1 LFVLCLLAAQ
11 GGTDAQ
17 LRSHA
22 IGNTK
27 VGNDKTLQ
35 ITALVHCFPYIG
47 FARALNA
54 IRIVYAAPE

>member
-1 LFVLCLLAAQ
+1 MRS
-11 GGTDAQ
+11 GT
-17 LRSHA
+17 R
-22 IGNTK
+22 K

-54 IRIVYAAPE
+54 IRIVYAAPCVIAND

>member
-1 LFVLCLLAAQ
+1 MLLKVARMPSYARMRS
-11 GGTDAQ
+11 GT
-17 LRSHA
+17 R
-22 IGNTK
+22 K

-54 IRIVYAAPE
+54 IRIVYAAPCVIAND